1 MASSYFNTYNPSEEE
16 AEKASNG
23 YLMSLVVIIVGLPL
37 PLINLLATFIF
48 FLMNR
53 KVSVFVKWHCT
64 QALLSQLILFIFNS
78 VSFWWTI
85 SIFLGDRFLSSY
97 YFAYLSIV
105 IVVNIIEM
113 ISTIYAAIQT
123 RKGKHVELF
132 FFGPLTNLIIK

>member
-1 MASSYFNTYNPSEEE
+1 MASSYFNTYKPLEEE

-64 QALLSQLILFIFNS
+64 QALLSQLVLFIFNS

>member
-1 MASSYFNTYNPSEEE
+1 MASSYFNTYKPSEEE

-64 QALLSQLILFIFNS
+64 QALLSQLVLFIFNS
-78 VSFWWTI
+78 ISFWWTI

-97 YFAYLSIV
+97 YFAYLSVV

-113 ISTIYAAIQT
+113 ISTIFAAIQT
-123 RKGKHVELF
+123 RKGRHVELF

>member
-1 MASSYFNTYNPSEEE
+1 MASSYFNTYKPSEEE

-64 QALLSQLILFIFNS
+64 QALLSQLVLFIFNS